1 MKYNKHTSSSFYFI
15 CPIKEDFLNNG
26 LIVLLDSD
34 TAYSSCLCEYI
45 NIHTS
50 LDYETMTFS
59 QIDVFLD
66 FSVNKQIDILLVNE
80 DIFSSLPLYKISFL
94 NLFILSETNFDSTIE
109 KDSYTFSVFFKYQSM
124 QSLLHKIMSHFSLD
138 RHNYTAFA
146 INHSAEL
153 QLTNIKNLVRLE
165 TRMPNIEGN
174 GEITMQD
181 LIKTSLRMRPDR
193 IIVGEVRGKEA
204 SDMITV
210 LNTGHSGS
218 MSTGHAN
225 SAKDMLSRLETMILM
240 GANLPISAI
249 RGQIATGI
257 DIIVHLGRL
266 RDKSRRVLDIA
277 EITAF
282 DGNTITISSI
292 FKFIDKDPAS
302 KVVKGSLEFTG
313 HRLTN
318 TEKLLLAGL
327 AEPARV
333 NPRPKKIDFFV
344 PSNITSHYTCYCS
357 ILKAIFILA
366 EERSATF
373 SRHSKLCNHPS
384 YLKNGSSVFHIIS
397 ILSSPLIITFLI
409 TFWIFSLSKDS
420 ILMIL
425 SNCVSNLLEEL
436 SSGGISV
443 LSCSIS

>member
-1 MKYNKHTSSSFYFI
+1 MI
-15 CPIKEDFLNNG
+15 DKEFLQTMYQN
-26 LIVLLDSD
+26 LI
-34 TAYSSCLCEYI
+34 
-45 NIHTS
+45 
-50 LDYETMTFS
+50 
-59 QIDVFLD
+59 
-66 FSVNKQIDILLVNE
+66 
-80 DIFSSLPLYKISFL
+80 
-94 NLFILSETNFDSTIE
+94 TNFDLSTNLSDQEIERLIEEEVFSQGLSRYISISDRITYKKTLFNSIRGLDVLQELVDDSSISEIMINGTKHIFIEKEGHIILSDIAFSSSEKLSDIIQQIASISNRRVNEASPIVDARLKDGSRVNIVLPPVSLDGPIVTIRKFFNHHITMDRLIELNSINELAAAFLKTLVCAGYNIFISGGTGSGKTTFLNVLSDFIPSDSRVITIE
-109 KDSYTFSVFFKYQSM
+109 D
-124 QSLLHKIMSHFSLD
+124 
-138 RHNYTAFA
+138 
-146 INHSAEL
+146 SAEL

-282 DGNTITISSI
+282 DGNSITVSSI
-292 FKFIDKDPAS
+292 FKFIDKDPTS

-327 AEPARV
+327 AEP
-333 NPRPKKIDFFV
+333 I
-344 PSNITSHYTCYCS
+344 YQ
-357 ILKAIFILA
+357 L
-366 EERSATF
+366 
-373 SRHSKLCNHPS
+373 
-384 YLKNGSSVFHIIS
+384 
-397 ILSSPLIITFLI
+397 
-409 TFWIFSLSKDS
+409 
-420 ILMIL
+420 
-425 SNCVSNLLEEL
+425 
-436 SSGGISV
+436 
-443 LSCSIS
+443 